1 MDLLGGGLCGP
12 DILGGGLCG
21 GLCVDLL
28 GGGLCGAYLLV
39 EVDLHKLPEA
49 AAVVV
54 ADRLGVPEGLQQ
66 GVG

>member
-12 DILGGGLCG
+12 DILDGGLCG
-21 GLCVDLL
+21 CLCVDLL

-54 ADRLGVPEGLQQ
+54 PDCFGVPEGLEEWI
-66 GVG
+66 G